1 MSNSLLSQESWS
13 GRLYTAADIA
23 IIGAG
28 LSGLTAAY
36 RILNKDPSLR
46 VIVLEAKDDF
56 GGRTQTVLLKV
67 AGGGKEPFDVGGQ
80 WVDSGQDD
88 IMLLLDELDITS
100 FPQYRDGKKVF
111 EFGAHLKTEDN
122 CFIPACSWYCR
133 FQLNSFVRKVENI
146 MKRINWN
153 EPLEDPYVKEL
164 DSMTLETFLNCH
176 LQTQLAVGIMKSF
189 VQTCIGAESSQI
201 SALYFISFVNGK
213 QGFIN
218 KLKLIFPGD
227 DTQRIMNGA
236 HYISMRLAEEIGDS
250 LELGDNVMEVVQ
262 LDETVDIMTA
272 SQKLYRCQYAIM
284 AIPPS
289 EVQKI
294 HFMPPLPAQHKKL
307 LDHFPAGHMIK
318 FVATYNEL
326 PHGLAMALIERSS
339 LADSLAASISQLQ
352 SDPPAVDDLSACNA
366 ELNHAIFLPTQALIK
381 AQCLKQCLSMLPPP
395 DTSNTLRGT
404 LTQPLQTAP
413 PPHQRSTAL
422 GEVEHTCGNHCLD
435 LGLSCSVYIM
445 WKEAGTAEKKQPRCH
460 GNVGAGVMVNLL
472 GNTGGVGEE
481 GECGEDTSKEAGGG
495 ELFDRARGGG
505 ARLTGDG
512 MMGGGINN
520 MAVCHVMEE
529 AMMRNKIIVK
539 DGACSISDELK
550 NTNDNDNMQAFWREK
565 ELSGEAVSD
574 GGLDPAEFP
583 ISMTYDLTTPGGHP
597 AIGGHITGS
606 QMDSFIL
613 RSAEKRK
620 QLVLHHLLKLFGEE
634 ALKPIDYVEKNW
646 CEELYIGG
654 CPIQYL
660 TPGVMSCKH
669 FMRQPFIRVYWAGT
683 EAAVSWFGYMNGAV
697 QAGNVAALETLYQ
710 LRPQCLTAHDLIQ
723 VHRCF
728 PVTRPPSGIPW
739 WLLWVS
745 LGLIGVTYIA
755 YRMYKR

>member
-36 RILNKDPSLR
+36 RILKKDPSLR

-88 IMLLLDELDITS
+88 IMLLLDELEITS

-250 LELGDNVMEVVQ
+250 LELGDNVIEVVQ

-294 HFMPPLPAQHKKL
+294 YFMPPLPAQHKKL

-318 FVATYNEL
+318 FVATYNE
-326 PHGLAMALIERSS
+326 
-339 LADSLAASISQLQ
+339 
-352 SDPPAVDDLSACNA
+352 
-366 ELNHAIFLPTQALIK
+366 
-381 AQCLKQCLSMLPPP
+381 
-395 DTSNTLRGT
+395 
-404 LTQPLQTAP
+404 
-413 PPHQRSTAL
+413 RSTAL

-435 LGLSCSVYIM
+435 LGLNCSVYIM

-460 GNVGAGVMVNLL
+460 GNVGAGIMVNLL

-481 GECGEDTSKEAGGG
+481 GECGEDTSKEARGG

-529 AMMRNKIIVK
+529 AVMRNKIIVK

-597 AIGGHITGS
+597 AIGGYITGS

-634 ALKPIDYVEKNW
+634 ALKSIDYVEKNW

-710 LRPQCLTAHDLIQ
+710 LRPQCLSAHDLIQ
-723 VHRCF
+723 VHSNKTTIWN
-728 PVTRPPSGIPW
+728 PLVATMGITGPYW
-739 WLLWVS
+739 SYLHCLSHVQT
-745 LGLIGVTYIA
+745 IIA
-755 YRMYKR
+755 FETVNQSVIQVFV

>member
-36 RILNKDPSLR
+36 RILKKDPSLR
-46 VIVLEAKDDF
+46 VIVLEAKDDV

-88 IMLLLDELDITS
+88 IMLLLDELEITS

-189 VQTCIGAESSQI
+189 IQTCIGAESSQI

-250 LELGDNVMEVVQ
+250 LELGDNVIEVVQ

-294 HFMPPLPAQHKKL
+294 YFMPPLPAQHKKL

-318 FVATYNEL
+318 FVATYNE
-326 PHGLAMALIERSS
+326 
-339 LADSLAASISQLQ
+339 
-352 SDPPAVDDLSACNA
+352 
-366 ELNHAIFLPTQALIK
+366 
-381 AQCLKQCLSMLPPP
+381 
-395 DTSNTLRGT
+395 
-404 LTQPLQTAP
+404 
-413 PPHQRSTAL
+413 
-422 GEVEHTCGNHCLD
+422 
-435 LGLSCSVYIM
+435 
-445 WKEAGTAEKKQPRCH
+445 
-460 GNVGAGVMVNLL
+460 
-472 GNTGGVGEE
+472 
-481 GECGEDTSKEAGGG
+481 
-495 ELFDRARGGG
+495 
-505 ARLTGDG
+505 
-512 MMGGGINN
+512 
-520 MAVCHVMEE
+520 
-529 AMMRNKIIVK
+529 
-539 DGACSISDELK
+539 
-550 NTNDNDNMQAFWREK
+550 
-565 ELSGEAVSD
+565 
-574 GGLDPAEFP
+574 
-583 ISMTYDLTTPGGHP
+583 
-597 AIGGHITGS
+597 
-606 QMDSFIL
+606 
-613 RSAEKRK
+613 AEKRK

-710 LRPQCLTAHDLIQ
+710 LRPQCLTALDLIQ
-723 VHRCF
+723 VHSFKILRNP
-728 PVTRPPSGIPW
+728 PVSDDEFIVSASGSTITVALALMAVPGISSAPTED
-739 WLLWVS
+739 LLGNLLMMLTLPQLS
-745 LGLIGVTYIA
+745 LNT
-755 YRMYKR
+755 

>member
-36 RILNKDPSLR
+36 RILKKDPSLR
-46 VIVLEAKDDF
+46 VIVLEAKDDV

-88 IMLLLDELDITS
+88 IMLLLDELEITS

-189 VQTCIGAESSQI
+189 IQTCIGAESSQI

-250 LELGDNVMEVVQ
+250 LELGDNVIEVVQ

-294 HFMPPLPAQHKKL
+294 YFMPPLPAQHKKL

-318 FVATYNEL
+318 FVATYNE
-326 PHGLAMALIERSS
+326 
-339 LADSLAASISQLQ
+339 
-352 SDPPAVDDLSACNA
+352 
-366 ELNHAIFLPTQALIK
+366 
-381 AQCLKQCLSMLPPP
+381 
-395 DTSNTLRGT
+395 
-404 LTQPLQTAP
+404 
-413 PPHQRSTAL
+413 
-422 GEVEHTCGNHCLD
+422 
-435 LGLSCSVYIM
+435 
-445 WKEAGTAEKKQPRCH
+445 
-460 GNVGAGVMVNLL
+460 
-472 GNTGGVGEE
+472 
-481 GECGEDTSKEAGGG
+481 
-495 ELFDRARGGG
+495 
-505 ARLTGDG
+505 
-512 MMGGGINN
+512 
-520 MAVCHVMEE
+520 
-529 AMMRNKIIVK
+529 
-539 DGACSISDELK
+539 
-550 NTNDNDNMQAFWREK
+550 AFWREK

-634 ALKPIDYVEKNW
+634 ALRPIDYVEKNW

-710 LRPQCLTAHDLIQ
+710 LRPQCLTALDLIQ

-745 LGLIGVTYIA
+745 LGLIGVAYIA